1 MLVVQTNNA
10 SFGMSDESTQ
20 QLAMARLRAVEHGRA
35 TVQISTVGVSA
46 VIEPNGVVSQQTGL
60 FTAEQMVAGLPLRT
74 TWTPAT
80 RLGPWPGLVVDA
92 LAVCVVLAGAAG
104 ARRVPRTDRT
114 ESAA

>member
-1 MLVVQTNNA
+1 M
-10 SFGMSDESTQ
+10 
-20 QLAMARLRAVEHGRA
+20 
-35 TVQISTVGVSA
+35 QISTVGVSA

-60 FTAEQMVAGLPLRT
+60 FTAEQMVANLPLRT
-74 TWTPAT
+74 TSWTPAT

-92 LAVCVVLAGAAG
+92 LAVCVVVAGAAG